1 MEASADII
9 VEGEMVPPEEVRMN
23 EAFNSFKPRIQA
35 LIDDITRD
43 LRAER
48 VSIEIEVQTPSRRVA
63 HSSLNRDNKEL
74 N

>member
-1 MEASADII
+1 
-9 VEGEMVPPEEVRMN
+9 MN
-23 EAFNSFKPRIQA
+23 DTFNSFKPRIQA

-48 VSIEIEVQTPSRRVA
+48 VSIEIEVQTPSRRVQRFP
-63 HSSLNRDNKEL
+63 LNSDNGKL

>member
-1 MEASADII
+1 
-9 VEGEMVPPEEVRMN
+9 MN

-48 VSIEIEVQTPSRRVA
+48 VSIEIEVQTPSRRVT
-63 HSSLNRDNKEL
+63 HSPLNRGNKEL